1 MNDTVSIL
9 SGSSSDIEY
18 RKRTV
23 QAAKIFI
30 PEFALSLMAEH
41 ADAGLDADREIMGLM
56 IGRLYRDDIGVYAVV
71 DRPVSSKLISDRFS
85 VRFDEG
91 SMEELFDLLE
101 LDEGESVVGWY
112 HSHLDIGCFMSPTDV
127 ATQNGL
133 FGGECG
139 FALVID
145 PVRQELK
152 VFDSTLDDPKTVDMV
167 VID

>member
-1 MNDTVSIL
+1 MVSII
-9 SGSSSDIEY
+9 SGSTKDAEY

-23 QAAKIFI
+23 RAAKLFV
-30 PEFALSLMAEH
+30 PEFALSPMAVH

-56 IGRLYRDDIGVYAVV
+56 IGRFYRDEDGIYAVV

-85 VRFDEG
+85 VRFDRG
-91 SMEELFDLLE
+91 SMEELFDS
-101 LDEGESVVGWY
+101 LDMEDGESIVGWY

-139 FALVID
+139 FAMVID
-145 PVRQELK
+145 PVRKEIK
-152 VFDSTLDDPKTVDMV
+152 VFDSTPDDPKPADMV
-167 VID
+167 VVN

>member
-1 MNDTVSIL
+1 MVSIT
-9 SGSSSDIEY
+9 SGRKADIPF

-23 QAAKIFI
+23 KAADIFM
-30 PEFALSLMAEH
+30 PEFVISLIADH
-41 ADAGLDADREIMGLM
+41 ADAGFDNENEVMGLM
-56 IGRLYRDDIGVYAVV
+56 VGRFYRDDTGTYAVV

-152 VFDSTLDDPKTVDMV
+152 VFDSTLDDPKAVDMV